1 MLRCAAQERGD
12 LFLPFEQRMSREPGP
27 AQIHGKAAMHAVQAV
42 FSHGRGSDDP
52 GSALL
57 AAGAGAEPPACDQG
71 VPGGGGGRA
80 LAGEGIAGGQVAR
93 DRGTPH
99 GAVPTEVLLGR
110 LTEQG
115 QPQGRQPL
123 PRAFS
128 VAY

>member
-1 MLRCAAQERGD
+1 MLHYAAQERGD

-27 AQIHGKAAMHAVQAV
+27 AQIRGKAAMHAVQAF

-57 AAGAGAEPPACDQG
+57 AAGAGA
-71 VPGGGGGRA
+71 PGGGGGAGGGGRA
-80 LAGEGIAGGQVAR
+80 PAGEGGAGGQVAR
-93 DRGTPH
+93 DRGTPR

-110 LTEQG
+110 LTEQE